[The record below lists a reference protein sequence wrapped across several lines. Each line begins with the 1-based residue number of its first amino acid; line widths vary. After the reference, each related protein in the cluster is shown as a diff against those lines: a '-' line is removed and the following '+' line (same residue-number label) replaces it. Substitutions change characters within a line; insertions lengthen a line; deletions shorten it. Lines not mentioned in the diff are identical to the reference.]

1 MKSPLTPLFQRG
13 GLNTYVF
20 CILGL
25 APWMNILKR
34 LMMSNYK
41 AAQRTVPGSIIP
53 ASRYFL
59 IALLLTLSTVLPVAA
74 AETPD
79 VMLANVYRQH
89 EDVTQFWVSEKLDG
103 VRARWDGRQLIS
115 RGGNVFVSPDW
126 FVRNF
131 PDKPLDG
138 ELWMGRGRYE
148 DVVSVV
154 RQQKPHDGWKNIKFM
169 VFDLPAHG
177 GPFSGRVEAMRQLA
191 NTPHLGVIEQFRVDS
206 NKTLMQKL
214 DDIAGQGGEGLMM
227 HRQNAIYHSGRSDDL
242 LKVKPFE
249 DAEAI
254 VIGYKPGKG
263 KNTGLMGAIK
273 VRIDNGKEFYI
284 GSGFTQ
290 QQRQNPPLIGSLITY
305 RYQGFTQA
313 GIPRFAVF
321 MRPRNE

>member
-1 MKSPLTPLFQRG
+1 MFLKSL
-13 GLNTYVF
+13 
-20 CILGL
+20 I
-25 APWMNILKR
+25 
-34 LMMSNYK
+34 MSDYRPTQK
-41 AAQRTVPGSIIP
+41 TKSIVI
-53 ASRYFL
+53 SYIRYFL
-59 IALLLTLSTVLPVAA
+59 IVLLLTQSITLPLAA

-115 RGGNVFVSPDW
+115 RGGKIFTAPEW

-131 PDKPLDG
+131 ADKPLDG
-138 ELWMGRGRYE
+138 ELWMGRGHYE

-154 RQQKPHDGWKNIKFM
+154 RQQKPHDGWKNVKFM
-169 VFDLPAHG
+169 VFDLPAQG
-177 GPFSGRVEAMRQLA
+177 GTFTERVEAMRQLA
-191 NTPHLGVIEQFRVDS
+191 TTPYLEVIVQFRMNS
-206 NKTLMQKL
+206 NKALMQKL
-214 DDIAGQGGEGLMM
+214 DEIARQGGEGLML
-227 HRQNAIYHSGRSDDL
+227 HRQNAFYHSGRSDDL

-249 DAEAI
+249 DAEAM

-273 VRIDNGKEFYI
+273 VRMNNGKAFYI

-290 QQRQNPPLIGSLITY
+290 QQRKNPPLIGSLVTY

-321 MRPRNE
+321 VRQRNE

>member
-1 MKSPLTPLFQRG
+1 
-13 GLNTYVF
+13 
-20 CILGL
+20 
-25 APWMNILKR
+25 
-34 LMMSNYK
+34 MSDYQPAQK
-41 AAQRTVPGSIIP
+41 AIVIP
-53 ASRYFL
+53 TTTWYFL
-59 IALLLTLSTVLPVAA
+59 IALLLTLSIAMPVAA
-74 AETPD
+74 TETPD
-79 VMLANVYRQH
+79 LMLAKVYRQH

-115 RGGNVFVSPDW
+115 RGGKFFMAPEW

-138 ELWMGRGRYE
+138 ELWMARGRYE
-148 DVVSVV
+148 DVVSIV
-154 RQQKPHDGWKNIKFM
+154 RQQKPHDGWKAIKFM

-177 GPFSGRVEAMRQLA
+177 GNFTERVEAMRQLTL
-191 NTPHLGVIEQFRVDS
+191 TPYLDIIEQFRIDS
-206 NKTLMQKL
+206 NKALMDKL
-214 DDIAGQGGEGLMM
+214 DELASQGGEGLML
-227 HRQNAIYHSGRSDDL
+227 HRQTALYHRGRSDDL

-249 DAEAI
+249 DAEAV

-273 VRIDNGKEFYI
+273 VRMNNGKKFYI

-290 QQRQNPPLIGSLITY
+290 QQRKNPPQVGGLVTY

-321 MRPRNE
+321 IRERLE

>member
-1 MKSPLTPLFQRG
+1 
-13 GLNTYVF
+13 
-20 CILGL
+20 
-25 APWMNILKR
+25 MNIHRGLT
-34 LMMSNYK
+34 MSDYQ
-41 AAQRTVPGSIIP
+41 AAQRTGAGSIVIP
-53 ASRYFL
+53 AARCFV
-59 IALLLTLSTVLPVAA
+59 IALLLTLSIALPVAA
-74 AETPD
+74 AETPE

-103 VRARWDGRQLIS
+103 VRARWDGRQFIS
-115 RGGNVFVSPDW
+115 RGGKIFIAPQW
-126 FVRNF
+126 FVLNF
-131 PDKPLDG
+131 PDRPLDG

-148 DVVSVV
+148 DIVSVV
-154 RQQKPHDGWKNIKFM
+154 RKQKPHDGWKSVKFM
-169 VFDLPAHG
+169 VFDLPAQG
-177 GPFSGRVEAMRQLA
+177 GIFTERVEAMRQLTK
-191 NTPHLGVIEQFRVDS
+191 TPYLDVIEQFRVSS

-214 DDIAGQGGEGLMM
+214 DDIARKGGEGLML
-227 HRQNAIYHSGRSDDL
+227 HRQTAFYHSGRSDDL

-273 VRIDNGKEFYI
+273 VRMDNGKTFYI

-290 QQRQNPPLIGSLITY
+290 QQRQNPPLLGSLVTY

-321 MRPRNE
+321 VRQRNE